1 MCVAFLLKMRAFWRN
16 NRLPLQFLKL
26 AFEKKVVVSH
36 KKNSKKDSMGLVI
49 VPILMAFYCFSYNMI
64 GYGI

>member
-36 KKNSKKDSMGLVI
+36 KKNSKKRFNG
-49 VPILMAFYCFSYNMI
+49 FSYCPYI
-64 GYGI
+64 DGILLL